1 MLEDFELDP
10 GPSISIWRKEN
21 EYSMTIILESWK
33 VCGIIVYPEQIPKK
47 IVSHRPLRTLI
58 SAEDEAEKQSRKGN

>member
-1 MLEDFELDP
+1 
-10 GPSISIWRKEN
+10 
-21 EYSMTIILESWK
+21 MTIILESWK

-58 SAEDEAEKQSRKGN
+58 SAEDEAQRQLRALNDRRFTLQLI

>member
-1 MLEDFELDP
+1 
-10 GPSISIWRKEN
+10 
-21 EYSMTIILESWK
+21 MTIILETWK

-58 SAEDEAEKQSRKGN
+58 SAEDEAQRQLRALNDRRFTLQLI